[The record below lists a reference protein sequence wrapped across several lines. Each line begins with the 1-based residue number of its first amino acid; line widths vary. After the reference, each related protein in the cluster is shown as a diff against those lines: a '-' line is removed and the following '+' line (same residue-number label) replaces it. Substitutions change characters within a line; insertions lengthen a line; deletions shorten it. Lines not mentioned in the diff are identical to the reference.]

1 MPKAEGHPGWNVAS
15 PVALAATMRTTLI
28 AAVVLTGCTSSPCKQ
43 LLSVD
48 DVRDDLDRSLFT
60 SSDATDESCSLM
72 LVDREL
78 RHGFEVQLELDR
90 HRRGSVAANFEYLV
104 EQRRN
109 KADLVPLEGLG
120 DAAFFSPAATAQEP
134 REDPAVVV
142 DQMIQRAAV
151 ERSNERVNA
160 LVGAAGVDAGRFD
173 AMPETLKRAPRNMG
187 AYLDSLPPRQH
198 LVLFRKGDWTGEL
211 SVDKDALGEAQVK
224 QLVQR
229 IAPRLSKLE

>member
-1 MPKAEGHPGWNVAS
+1 
-15 PVALAATMRTTLI
+15 
-28 AAVVLTGCTSSPCKQ
+28 
-43 LLSVD
+43 
-48 DVRDDLDRSLFT
+48 
-60 SSDATDESCSLM
+60 M

-198 LVLFRKGDWTGEL
+198 LVLFINGDWTGEL